1 MRRKLPTGPGAPPL
15 QATVAE
21 MRALAH
27 PLRLRILE
35 LFAEAPRTTKQVAD
49 LLGEPPTRLY
59 HHVAALQRAGL
70 LRLTKTRKNRGT
82 TEKWFEAI
90 ARTMGS
96 TTAVRSTRAA
106 PREEAAARRAVAMAV
121 LEQSRQ
127 EVVSSMS
134 RANADRPLLARL
146 VMVAPPAQLA
156 ELRERLMR
164 LLRDVQRD
172 FACEDGEPN
181 EGSAATPRDDAER
194 WAVTI
199 TFAPTSGR

>member
-1 MRRKLPTGPGAPPL
+1 MRRKQPTGPGAPPL

-59 HHVAALQRAGL
+59 HHVAALERAGL
-70 LRLTKTRKNRGT
+70 LRLTETRKNRGT
-82 TEKWFEAI
+82 TEKWYEAI
-90 ARTMGS
+90 ARTLGS
-96 TTAVRSTRAA
+96 STVVRSARPA
-106 PREEAAARRAVAMAV
+106 PRDEAAARRGVAMAV

-156 ELRERLMR
+156 ELRDRIMR
-164 LLRDVQRD
+164 LLQDVQRD
-172 FACEDGEPN
+172 FACDDGTPN
-181 EGSAATPRDDAER
+181 ESDAASRDDAER

-199 TFAPTSGR
+199 TFAPTSRR

>member
-1 MRRKLPTGPGAPPL
+1 
-15 QATVAE
+15 

-35 LFAEAPRTTKQVAD
+35 VFAEMPRTTKQVAD

-59 HHVAALQRAGL
+59 HHVAALERAGL
-70 LRLTKTRKNRGT
+70 LRLTETRKNRGT
-82 TEKWFEAI
+82 TEKWYEAI
-90 ARTMGS
+90 SRMMGS
-96 TTAVRSTRAA
+96 TTVVRSTRAA
-106 PREEAAARRAVAMAV
+106 PRDQAAARRAVAMAI
-121 LEQSRQ
+121 LEQSRH

-156 ELRERLMR
+156 ELRERIMR
-164 LLRDVQRD
+164 LLQDVQRD

-199 TFAPTSGR
+199 TFAPTSRSPASSRATG